1 MPVNKNFLLKSVREK
16 VILFPYDGL
25 RGLTSPAYPI
35 NELFFGIMMAAALFP
50 QRDDEM
56 QFLGYVAQYF
66 VDFTKQFEISDSL
79 ASTNDVEEVRKNL
92 AFFPQL
98 FFGSSHAFYD
108 ALLHWKPFSKK
119 GKGSLREKF
128 DQGLFFGEAYKRFL
142 FDKTSI
148 KEAIKNTVMLIKQ
161 NMKENGVTDCPF
173 PCLESNN
180 IYTNYWPRFKG
191 IAWLWYAIRHLVP
204 GPMHEQIIDV
214 GNSSFSTIDGNIST
228 FTGLAGWNKIF
239 TESFTA
245 YIRIKM
251 DRLIDR
257 NGIDTWRYS
266 DTLELSETESFFPT
280 DHLRILN
287 DIFASITIH

>member
-1 MPVNKNFLLKSVREK
+1 MPIYNNFLRKSFREK
-16 VILFPYDGL
+16 VILFPYDAMCE
-25 RGLTSPAYPI
+25 LTTPAYPI
-35 NELFFGIMMAAALFP
+35 HELFFGIMMAAALFP
-50 QRDDEM
+50 QKEDEQ
-56 QFLGYVAQYF
+56 QFMGYVAQYF
-66 VDFTKQFEISDSL
+66 ADFTKQFEISDSL
-79 ASTNDVEEVRKNL
+79 TSSNGGEEVRKNL

-108 ALLHWKPFSKK
+108 ALLHRKLFSKK

-142 FDKTSI
+142 FYKTSI
-148 KEAIKNTVMLIKQ
+148 KEAINDTVMLIKQ

-173 PCLESNN
+173 PSLESNN
-180 IYTNYWPRFKG
+180 IYTNYWPRFKS

-204 GPMHEQIIDV
+204 ESVYEQYVDV
-214 GNSSFSTIDGNIST
+214 CNTKFSMIDGSIST
-228 FTGLAGWNKIF
+228 LTGLAGWNTIF
-239 TESFTA
+239 SESFSA
-245 YIRIKM
+245 YIRIKK

-257 NGIDTWRYS
+257 NCIDTWRYS
-266 DTLELSETESFFPT
+266 DTLTMSEAESFFPI